1 MARDAAVFEC
11 TACGQRS
18 QKWLGRCPGC
28 GGWNTLEQVP
38 GELRAQA
45 RETGP
50 AVEPV
55 ALSDAELADAPRVE
69 TGIAGF
75 DRVLGGGLVPGSVV
89 LVAGEPGVGKSTLLL
104 QAAARRPD
112 LGTVLYVSAEESARQ
127 VALRARRLGCVRD
140 NVMLLAEPAVEA
152 VAAVARRVRPALVIV
167 DSVQT
172 MYSERVPAV
181 SGSVTQVREVA
192 GQLLELAKRGGPP
205 VILVGHV
212 TKEGLVAGPKALE
225 HLVDAVLEFSGGSNH
240 PHRILRSTKNRF
252 GSALELALFAM
263 SDVGLEE
270 IVSPSA
276 VLLAD
281 RRAGAPGSAVAVV
294 VEGTTPLL
302 VEVQA
307 LVSRSPL
314 SNPRRVVQG
323 MDPGRLSLL
332 LAVLEKRAGGR
343 FGDRD
348 VFVNLV
354 GGVSVEEPALDLA
367 VAAAVISSAA
377 DRPLPDG
384 TAYFGEVG
392 LLGEIRAVSRPAE
405 RLREA
410 RALGFSR
417 CAVPASLAQPPERE
431 PELLFL
437 ADVRE
442 LAALLRTP
450 ES

>member
-1 MARDAAVFEC
+1 MARDNPIFEC

-28 GGWNTLEQVP
+28 GGWNTFEQVP
-38 GELRAQA
+38 SEVRSEA
-45 RETGP
+45 RGRGP
-50 AVEPV
+50 EVEPV

-75 DRVLGGGLVPGSVV
+75 DRVLGGGLVPGSVI

-104 QAAARRPD
+104 QAAARRAD
-112 LGTVLYVSAEESARQ
+112 LGTVLYVSAEESAQQ
-127 VALRARRLGCVRD
+127 VALRARRLGCVRE
-140 NVMLLAEPAVEA
+140 NVLLLAEPSVEA
-152 VAAVARRVRPALVIV
+152 VAAAVRRTRPALVIV

-252 GSALELALFAM
+252 GSVLELALFAM
-263 SDVGLEE
+263 SDAGLEE

-294 VEGTTPLL
+294 VEGNTPLL

-367 VAAAVISSAA
+367 VAAALISSAA

-417 CAVPASLAQPPERE
+417 CAVPASVPQPAEKE
-431 PELLFL
+431 PELISL

-442 LAALLRTP
+442 LASLLRVTG
-450 ES
+450 E